1 MKKFFIIIENYL
13 NLLFS
18 LNVVIKKII
27 LFCIDFIL
35 NIISTYLSFII
46 INNFTYA
53 INTDDLYCFFIAGFL
68 FYPFFVFFD
77 LYSNIS
83 RFFGLIAIQSIFLS
97 SFLYAITLNLLL
109 YLIKFNFAEIN
120 YNIFSI
126 FSIQPIIFF
135 VFCVLSRLF
144 FVRLIKFRI
153 KNIFER
159 NILIY
164 GAGEAGAQSSL
175 ALMHSDKYQLVGF
188 IDDDVSKKNSMI
200 NNFRVHHTRDI
211 EAVLNSNKVSDIL
224 LSIPSL
230 SFSQKRQIISNL
242 EKFNLN
248 LLIVPDLS
256 DILSGKVSLTDI
268 KQLDINSLLD
278 RQINVSNYGLSNNF
292 FNKTVLITGGGGSI
306 GSELCRQILNFN
318 PKKIIIVD
326 NNEFSLY
333 KINTALENLKN
344 KKNITTIIK
353 TELINIGDFKSLKN
367 LFYNVS
373 PNFVYHAAAFKHVAL
388 VENNLIEAVKNNVFG
403 TLNIINCSIEF
414 NVNEF
419 VLVSTDKAVRPS
431 NIMGA
436 TKRIAEMI
444 VQAKVSQINDKKK
457 FSIVRF
463 GNVLDSSGSVISIFN
478 SQIASGGPI
487 TVTHSEV
494 SRYFMTIPEAASLI
508 IHAGSFSKGGEVF
521 VLDMGKPIKI
531 IDLARK
537 IIRLSGLKEKNE
549 FNIDGDIEISIIGLR
564 KGEKIYEEL
573 LIGDNPVKTTNPYIM
588 KINEE
593 YLDWT
598 DLDLK
603 LKKLKEQVE
612 IFDQELVLSSLKNVV
627 NDFNH
632 LNI

>member
-1 MKKFFIIIENYL
+1 M
-13 NLLFS
+13 
-18 LNVVIKKII
+18 
-27 LFCIDFIL
+27 
-35 NIISTYLSFII
+35 
-46 INNFTYA
+46 
-53 INTDDLYCFFIAGFL
+53 
-68 FYPFFVFFD
+68 P
-77 LYSNIS
+77 
-83 RFFGLIAIQSIFLS
+83 
-97 SFLYAITLNLLL
+97 
-109 YLIKFNFAEIN
+109 
-120 YNIFSI
+120 
-126 FSIQPIIFF
+126 
-135 VFCVLSRLF
+135 
-144 FVRLIKFRI
+144 
-153 KNIFER
+153 
-159 NILIY
+159 
-164 GAGEAGAQSSL
+164 
-175 ALMHSDKYQLVGF
+175 
-188 IDDDVSKKNSMI
+188 
-200 NNFRVHHTRDI
+200 
-211 EAVLNSNKVSDIL
+211 
-224 LSIPSL
+224 
-230 SFSQKRQIISNL
+230 
-242 EKFNLN
+242 
-248 LLIVPDLS
+248 
-256 DILSGKVSLTDI
+256 
-268 KQLDINSLLD
+268 
-278 RQINVSNYGLSNNF
+278 
-292 FNKTVLITGGGGSI
+292 
-306 GSELCRQILNFN
+306 
-318 PKKIIIVD
+318 
-326 NNEFSLY
+326 
-333 KINTALENLKN
+333 
-344 KKNITTIIK
+344 KNITTIIE
-353 TELINIGDFKSLKN
+353 TELINIGDLKSLKN

-388 VENNLIEAVKNNVFG
+388 VENNLIEAVKNNIFG
-403 TLNIINCSIEF
+403 TLNIINCCFEF

-444 VQAKVSQINDKKK
+444 VQAKVNQSNDKER

-537 IIRLSGLKEKNE
+537 IIRLSGLKEKNKS
-549 FNIDGDIEISIIGLR
+549 NIDGDIEISIIGLR

-593 YLDWT
+593 YLDWK

-612 IFDQELVLSSLKNVV
+612 IFDKELVLSSLKNVV

>member
-1 MKKFFIIIENYL
+1 
-13 NLLFS
+13 
-18 LNVVIKKII
+18 
-27 LFCIDFIL
+27 
-35 NIISTYLSFII
+35 
-46 INNFTYA
+46 
-53 INTDDLYCFFIAGFL
+53 
-68 FYPFFVFFD
+68 
-77 LYSNIS
+77 
-83 RFFGLIAIQSIFLS
+83 
-97 SFLYAITLNLLL
+97 
-109 YLIKFNFAEIN
+109 
-120 YNIFSI
+120 
-126 FSIQPIIFF
+126 
-135 VFCVLSRLF
+135 
-144 FVRLIKFRI
+144 
-153 KNIFER
+153 
-159 NILIY
+159 
-164 GAGEAGAQSSL
+164 
-175 ALMHSDKYQLVGF
+175 MHSDKYQLIGF
-188 IDDDVSKKNSMI
+188 IDDDISKKNSMI
-200 NNFRVHHTRDI
+200 NNFKVHHTRDI
-211 EAVLNSNKVSDIL
+211 DAVLKSNKVSDIL

-292 FNKTVLITGGGGSI
+292 HNKTVLITGGGGSI

-326 NNEFSLY
+326 NNEFNLY

-344 KKNITTIIK
+344 KKNITTIIE
-353 TELINIGDFKSLKN
+353 TELINIGDLKSLKN

-436 TKRIAEMI
+436 TKRVAEMI
-444 VQAKVSQINDKKK
+444 VQAKVSQVNDKKK

-521 VLDMGKPIKI
+521 VLDMGEPIKI

-537 IIRLSGLKEKNE
+537 IIRLSGLKEKNK

-603 LKKLKEQVE
+603 LKELKEQVE
-612 IFDQELVLSSLKNVV
+612 IFDKELVLSSLKNVV

>member
-1 MKKFFIIIENYL
+1 MKKIYIIIENYL

-18 LNVVIKKII
+18 LNVVIKKTI
-27 LFCIDFIL
+27 LFSIDFIL
-35 NIISTYLSFII
+35 NIIATYLSFII
-46 INNFTYA
+46 IFNFTYS
-53 INTDDLYCFFIAGFL
+53 INTEDLFYFFIASFL
-68 FYPFFVFFD
+68 FYPFFIFFD

-83 RFFGLIAIQSIFLS
+83 RFFGLIAIQSIFLG
-97 SFLYAITLNLLL
+97 SFLYAIALNFLF
-109 YLIKFNFAEIN
+109 YLIQSSVAEIN

-126 FSIQPIIFF
+126 FAIQPIIFF

-144 FVRLIKFRI
+144 FVRLIKFSI
-153 KNIFER
+153 KNVFER

-175 ALMHSDKYQLVGF
+175 ALMHSDKYQLIGF
-188 IDDDVSKKNSMI
+188 IDDDISKKNSII
-200 NNFRVHHTRDI
+200 NNLKVYHARDI
-211 EAVLNSNKVSDIL
+211 EAVLKSNKVSDIL

-230 SFSQKRQIISNL
+230 SFSQKRKIISNL

-268 KQLDINSLLD
+268 KQLDINSLLE
-278 RQINVSNYGLSNNF
+278 RQINVSSYGLSNNF
-292 FNKTVLITGGGGSI
+292 FNKIVLITGGGGSI

-318 PKKIIIVD
+318 PKKIVIVD
-326 NNEFSLY
+326 NNEFNLY
-333 KINTALENLKN
+333 KINIALENLKN
-344 KKNITTIIK
+344 KKNINSIIE
-353 TELINIGDFKSLKN
+353 TELINIVDLNSLKN
-367 LFYNVS
+367 LFYNIS
-373 PNFVYHAAAFKHVAL
+373 PDFVYHAAAFKHVAL
-388 VENNLIEAVKNNVFG
+388 VENNIIEAVKNNVFG
-403 TLNIINCSIEF
+403 TLNIINCCIDF
-414 NVNEF
+414 NINEF

-444 VQAKVSQINDKKK
+444 VQAKIKLHNDNKR

-478 SQIASGGPI
+478 NQIASGGPI

-537 IIRLSGLKEKNE
+537 IIRLSGLKEKNQ

-564 KGEKIYEEL
+564 RGEKIYEEL

-593 YLDWT
+593 YLEWT
-598 DLDLK
+598 KLDLK
-603 LKKLKEQVE
+603 LKKLTEAVE
-612 IFDQELVLSSLKNVV
+612 VFDKELVLSSLKNVV
-627 NDFNH
+627 NDFNYH
-632 LNI
+632 NI